1 MFTPQQI
8 DQITFEKAVFGG
20 YDMASVDELLEP
32 LTQDYVTL
40 YKENALLKSKM
51 RVLVEKLEEQRA
63 NENKMKQTLLA
74 AQKASEDMVREAE
87 AKCTAMLN
95 QAEQDVNEKAKNADA
110 AIAAENARVE
120 AAKAEA
126 SRIIA
131 QIEAQLSACMDRI
144 RKAKSAEELKPAAGE
159 AKAEDAK
166 PAEAPK
172 PKAPAYDYDS
182 EPDKLIQSQEA
193 TADEVAQEIAMNLE
207 KLVGSAPE
215 EHPVSRGTGRLNR
228 PESVTSKFT
237 NLQFGKNYDPTK
249 H

>member
-20 YDMASVDELLEP
+20 YDMDSVDELLEP

-63 NENKMKQTLLA
+63 SENRMKQTLLA
-74 AQKASEDMVREAE
+74 AQKTSEEMVREAE
-87 AKCTAMLN
+87 AKCTAMLR
-95 QAEQDVNEKAKNADA
+95 QAEADVKEKSKNADSV
-110 AIAAENARVE
+110 IAAEKERVE

-126 SRIIA
+126 NRAIS
-131 QIEAQLSACMDRI
+131 QIEAQLAVCMDRI
-144 RKAKSAEELKPAAGE
+144 RKAKTAEELKMERPMEAPAA
-159 AKAEDAK
+159 A
-166 PAEAPK
+166 PAEA
-172 PKAPAYDYDS
+172 APA
-182 EPDKLIQSQEA
+182 EIVPEIKKEQPAIQET
-193 TADEVAQEIAMNLE
+193 TADQVADEISQNLE
-207 KLVGSAPE
+207 KLVGFAPE
-215 EHPVSRGTGRLNR
+215 EHPIPRTTGRVAR

>member
-63 NENKMKQTLLA
+63 NEDKMKQTLLA
-74 AQKASEDMVREAE
+74 AQKTSEDMVREAE
-87 AKCTAMLN
+87 SKCKAMLR
-95 QAEQDVNEKAKNADA
+95 QAEQDVNEKAKNADGQ
-110 AIAAENARVE
+110 IAAENARVE

-126 SRIIA
+126 NRTIA
-131 QIEAQLSACMDRI
+131 QIEAQLAACMDRI
-144 RKAKSAEELKPAAGE
+144 RKAKSAEDLTPKEAPAAP
-159 AKAEDAK
+159 AA
-166 PAEAPK
+166 PAEKPFDYNRHPDAAPSS
-172 PKAPAYDYDS
+172 ADAV
-182 EPDKLIQSQEA
+182 
-193 TADEVAQEIAMNLE
+193 ADEIAQNLE
-207 KLVGSAPE
+207 KIVGSAPE
-215 EHPVSRGTGRLNR
+215 EKPIPRATGRLNR

-249 H
+249 N

>member
-74 AQKASEDMVREAE
+74 AQKTSEDMVREAE
-87 AKCTAMLN
+87 AKCKAMLH
-95 QAEQDVNEKAKNADA
+95 QAEQDASEKAKNADSQ
-110 AIAAENARVE
+110 IAAESARVE

-126 SRIIA
+126 NRTIA
-131 QIEAQLSACMDRI
+131 QIEAQLAACMDRI
-144 RKAKSAEELKPAAGE
+144 RKAKSAEDLAPKAAPATPAA
-159 AKAEDAK
+159 
-166 PAEAPK
+166 PA
-172 PKAPAYDYDS
+172 APAAPQVRPQADQTQS
-182 EPDKLIQSQEA
+182 EADA
-193 TADEVAQEIAMNLE
+193 VADEIAQNLE

-215 EHPVSRGTGRLNR
+215 EKPIPRTTGRLNR
-228 PESVTSKFT
+228 PESITSKFT

-249 H
+249 D

>member
-63 NENKMKQTLLA
+63 NETKMKQTLLA
-74 AQKASEDMVREAE
+74 AQKTNEDMVREAE
-87 AKCTAMLN
+87 AKCKAMLH
-95 QAEQDVNEKAKNADA
+95 QAEQDASEKAKNADSQ
-110 AIAAENARVE
+110 IAAETARVE

-126 SRIIA
+126 NRTIA
-131 QIEAQLSACMDRI
+131 QIEAQLAACMDRI
-144 RKAKSAEELKPAAGE
+144 RKAKSAEDLTPKAAPEAPAAPVRE
-159 AKAEDAK
+159 KAFDF
-166 PAEAPK
+166 
-172 PKAPAYDYDS
+172 DS
-182 EPDKLIQSQEA
+182 QPDKTEKTDS
-193 TADEVAQEIAMNLE
+193 ADDVADEIAMNLE

-215 EHPVSRGTGRLNR
+215 EKPVPRATGRLNR
-228 PESVTSKFT
+228 PESITSKFT

-249 H
+249 N

>member
-74 AQKASEDMVREAE
+74 AQKTSEDMVREAE
-87 AKCTAMLN
+87 TKCKAMLH
-95 QAEQDVNEKAKNADA
+95 QAEQDASEKAKNADSQ
-110 AIAAENARVE
+110 IAAESARVE

-126 SRIIA
+126 NRTIA
-131 QIEAQLSACMDRI
+131 QIEAQLAACMDRI
-144 RKAKSAEELKPAAGE
+144 RKAKSAEELTPKTAA
-159 AKAEDAK
+159 AAQAAPNA
-166 PAEAPK
+166 PAEPQVRPQADQ
-172 PKAPAYDYDS
+172 ARS
-182 EPDKLIQSQEA
+182 ETDA
-193 TADEVAQEIAMNLE
+193 VADEIAQNLE

-215 EHPVSRGTGRLNR
+215 EKPIPRTTGRLNR
-228 PESVTSKFT
+228 PESITSKFT

-249 H
+249 N

>member
-20 YDMASVDELLEP
+20 YDMDSVDELLEP

-63 NENKMKQTLLA
+63 SENRMKQTLLA
-74 AQKASEDMVREAE
+74 AQKTSEEMVREAE
-87 AKCTAMLN
+87 AKCTAMLR
-95 QAEQDVNEKAKNADA
+95 QAEADVKEKSKSADS
-110 AIAAENARVE
+110 AIAAEKERVE

-126 SRIIA
+126 NRVIS
-131 QIEAQLSACMDRI
+131 QIEAQLAVCMDRI
-144 RKAKSAEELKPAAGE
+144 RKAKTAEELKMEKPVEAPAAASVE
-159 AKAEDAK
+159 AA
-166 PAEAPK
+166 PVEA
-172 PKAPAYDYDS
+172 APEKKEQLSA
-182 EPDKLIQSQEA
+182 QEA
-193 TADEVAQEIAMNLE
+193 TADQVADEISQNLE
-207 KLVGSAPE
+207 KLVGFAPE
-215 EHPVSRGTGRLNR
+215 EHPIPRTTGRVGR

>member
-74 AQKASEDMVREAE
+74 AQKTSEDMVREAE
-87 AKCTAMLN
+87 AKCKAMLH
-95 QAEQDVNEKAKNADA
+95 QAEQDASEKSRNADSL
-110 AIAAENARVE
+110 IAAESARVE

-126 SRIIA
+126 NRTIA
-131 QIEAQLSACMDRI
+131 QIEAQLAACMDRI
-144 RKAKSAEELKPAAGE
+144 RKAKSAEDLSPKAETPAAPQRE
-159 AKAEDAK
+159 K
-166 PAEAPK
+166 
-172 PKAPAYDYDS
+172 AYDYDS
-182 EPDKLIQSQEA
+182 QPDKAESSA
-193 TADEVAQEIAMNLE
+193 DAVADEISQNLE

-215 EHPVSRGTGRLNR
+215 EKPIPRSTGRLNR
-228 PESVTSKFT
+228 PESITSKFT

-249 H
+249 N

>member
-20 YDMASVDELLEP
+20 YDMDSVDELLEP

-63 NENKMKQTLLA
+63 SENRMKQTLLA
-74 AQKASEDMVREAE
+74 AQKTSEEMVRDAE
-87 AKCTAMLN
+87 AKCTAMLR
-95 QAEQDVNEKAKNADA
+95 QAEADVKEKSKSADST
-110 AIAAENARVE
+110 IAAEKERVE

-126 SRIIA
+126 NRAIS
-131 QIEAQLSACMDRI
+131 QIEAQLAVCMDRI
-144 RKAKSAEELKPAAGE
+144 RKAKTAEELKMEKPASA
-159 AKAEDAK
+159 
-166 PAEAPK
+166 PAEAPAEA
-172 PKAPAYDYDS
+172 APEMKEQPTEDS
-182 EPDKLIQSQEA
+182 ADQV
-193 TADEVAQEIAMNLE
+193 ADEISQNLE
-207 KLVGSAPE
+207 KLVGFAPE
-215 EHPVSRGTGRLNR
+215 EHPIPRTTGRVNR

>member
-51 RVLVEKLEEQRA
+51 RVLVEKLEEQRG

-74 AQKASEDMVREAE
+74 AQKTSEDMVREAE
-87 AKCTAMLN
+87 AKCAAMLR
-95 QAEQDVNEKAKNADA
+95 QAEKDAGEKVKNADSA
-110 AIAAENARVE
+110 VAAESARVE

-126 SRIIA
+126 NRAIA
-131 QIEAQLSACMDRI
+131 QIEAQLAACMDRI
-144 RKAKSAEELKPAAGE
+144 RKAKSAEDLQPAGGS
-159 AKAEDAK
+159 AK
-166 PAEAPK
+166 AEAPK
-172 PKAPAYDYDS
+172 QEKKDAPRVSAYDFDS
-182 EPDKLIQSQEA
+182 EPDRVEA
-193 TADEVAQEIAMNLE
+193 TADEVADEIAMNLE

-215 EHPVSRGTGRLNR
+215 EQPVPRATGRLNR
-228 PESVTSKFT
+228 PESITSKFT

>member
-74 AQKASEDMVREAE
+74 AQKTSEDMVREAE
-87 AKCTAMLN
+87 EKCKAMLH
-95 QAEQDVNEKAKNADA
+95 QAEQDASEKAKSADSQ
-110 AIAAENARVE
+110 IAAEKARVE

-126 SRIIA
+126 NRTIA
-131 QIEAQLSACMDRI
+131 QIEAQLATCMDRI
-144 RKAKSAEELKPAAGE
+144 RKAKSAEDLTPKAAPAA
-159 AKAEDAK
+159 
-166 PAEAPK
+166 P
-172 PKAPAYDYDS
+172 APAAPAADTARESFEFNIPVDPPKS
-182 EPDKLIQSQEA
+182 STDA
-193 TADEVAQEIAMNLE
+193 VADEIAQNLE
-207 KLVGSAPE
+207 KIVGSAPE
-215 EHPVSRGTGRLNR
+215 EKPVPRATGRLNR
-228 PESVTSKFT
+228 PESITSKFT

-249 H
+249 N

>member
-63 NENKMKQTLLA
+63 NEDKMKQTLLA
-74 AQKASEDMVREAE
+74 AQKTSEDMVREAE
-87 AKCTAMLN
+87 AKCKAMLH
-95 QAEQDVNEKAKNADA
+95 QAEQDVTEKSKDADSQ
-110 AIAAENARVE
+110 IAAENARVE

-126 SRIIA
+126 SRAIA
-131 QIEAQLSACMDRI
+131 QIEAQLAACMDRI
-144 RKAKSAEELKPAAGE
+144 RKAKSAEELTPKAAPAPAAPVRE
-159 AKAEDAK
+159 K
-166 PAEAPK
+166 
-172 PKAPAYDYDS
+172 AYDYDS
-182 EPDKLIQSQEA
+182 QPDKVSA
-193 TADEVAQEIAMNLE
+193 SADAVADEISQNLE

-215 EHPVSRGTGRLNR
+215 EKPIPRATGRLNR
-228 PESVTSKFT
+228 PESITSKFT

-249 H
+249 N

>member
-63 NENKMKQTLLA
+63 NETKMKQTLLA
-74 AQKASEDMVREAE
+74 AQKTSEDMVREAE
-87 AKCTAMLN
+87 AKCKAMLH
-95 QAEQDVNEKAKNADA
+95 QAEQDVSEKAKNADSQ
-110 AIAAENARVE
+110 IAAESARVE

-126 SRIIA
+126 NRAIA
-131 QIEAQLSACMDRI
+131 QIEAQLAACMDRI
-144 RKAKSAEELKPAAGE
+144 RKAKSAEELTPKAAPAAPVT
-159 AKAEDAK
+159 
-166 PAEAPK
+166 PA
-172 PKAPAYDYDS
+172 APAPEKAFDFDRL
-182 EPDKLIQSQEA
+182 PDKTEKTDS
-193 TADEVAQEIAMNLE
+193 ADDVAEEIAMNLE

-215 EHPVSRGTGRLNR
+215 EKPVPRATGRLNR
-228 PESVTSKFT
+228 PESITSKFT

-249 H
+249 N